1 MVCVTFRLCQSVLRG
16 CVACCSPSE
25 RVSVTTTGCVSCFR
39 MCVSMSVCG
48 CHARDECSSLFR
60 YSLPDF
66 SRSGEM
72 QTCPH
77 SKLRD
82 VEFLSLMASHKD
94 HKATAQNAKRVLGGG
109 VYSNEGNISKV
120 VSDIGMGQAEER
132 ARGIG
137 NSLSFTKL
145 KYSRLRA

>member
-1 MVCVTFRLCQSVLRG
+1 MR
-16 CVACCSPSE
+16 
-25 RVSVTTTGCVSCFR
+25 
-39 MCVSMSVCG
+39 VCG
-48 CHARDECSSLFR
+48 CHACDECSSLFR

-145 KYSRLRA
+145 KYSRLLA

>member
-1 MVCVTFRLCQSVLRG
+1 MYLC
-16 CVACCSPSE
+16 
-25 RVSVTTTGCVSCFR
+25 
-39 MCVSMSVCG
+39 VCG
-48 CHARDECSSLFR
+48 RRARDECSSLFR
-60 YSLPDF
+60 YSLPDL

-82 VEFLSLMASHKD
+82 MDFLSLTASHKG
-94 HKATAQNAKRVLGGG
+94 HKATAQNAHGVLGGG

-132 ARGIG
+132 AEGIG

-145 KYSRLRA
+145 KYSRLRAQASVH

>member
-1 MVCVTFRLCQSVLRG
+1 MVCLCHFATLTAFLFSKWQHYSLQMREQGVVYLVSACVRINACVRG
-16 CVACCSPSE
+16 
-25 RVSVTTTGCVSCFR
+25 RHG
-39 MCVSMSVCG
+39 
-48 CHARDECSSLFR
+48 RDECSSLFR
-60 YSLPDF
+60 YSLPDLN
-66 SRSGEM
+66 RSGEM

-82 VEFLSLMASHKD
+82 MDFLSLTASHKD
-94 HKATAQNAKRVLGGG
+94 HKATAQNAQGVLGGG

-132 ARGIG
+132 AGGIG

>member
-1 MVCVTFRLCQSVLRG
+1 MLFSFREKNCDNNGLCVLFPHV
-16 CVACCSPSE
+16 
-25 RVSVTTTGCVSCFR
+25 
-39 MCVSMSVCG
+39 CVSMSVCG
-48 CHARDECSSLFR
+48 CHARDECSSLFG